1 MPTLILKGVYIGL
14 IIIVI
19 RIEMRGNIVTKYT
32 VNVGGRQSGKTQ
44 KAIDMWMLNT
54 DYKLYV

>member
-1 MPTLILKGVYIGL
+1 
-14 IIIVI
+14 
-19 RIEMRGNIVTKYT
+19 MRGNIVTKYT